1 MHHDASRLL
10 NHEDVMTP
18 PRAPKLSGAE
28 LAAQL
33 AGTSFPQAETPG
45 PATPAPASAPPSQ
58 PEAKR
63 TPGKGGRP
71 SKGGGPDAIPVN
83 LRLSPADQA
92 ALAKIAYELMTPGR
106 PPLTVQDVL
115 RRLVRG
121 AINDPDTLNRLVKE
135 GEL

>member
-1 MHHDASRLL
+1 MPLNDEDA
-10 NHEDVMTP
+10 MTP
-18 PRAPKLSGAE
+18 PRSPKLSGAD

-33 AGTSFPQAETPG
+33 AGTSFPKAETPG
-45 PATPAPASAPPSQ
+45 PAISAPASAPQSQ

-83 LRLSPADQA
+83 LRLAPAAQA
-92 ALAKIAYELMTPGR
+92 ALAKVAYELMTPGR

-121 AINDPDTLNRLVKE
+121 AINEPETLNRLVRE

>member
-1 MHHDASRLL
+1 
-10 NHEDVMTP
+10 MTP
-18 PRAPKLSGAE
+18 PRAPKLSGAD

-33 AGTSFPQAETPG
+33 AGTSFPKTEA
-45 PATPAPASAPPSQ
+45 PAPTPAPEPARQ

-63 TPGKGGRP
+63 TPAAKGGRP

-83 LRLSPADQA
+83 LRLSPTDQA
-92 ALAKIAYELMTPGR
+92 ALAKVAFELMTPGR

-121 AINDPDTLNRLVKE
+121 AINDPATLNRLVKE
-135 GEL
+135 GEI